1 MSKHLQRLNKL
12 NKRSLGLTTKEINL
26 EIESVNNRRNNLSTL
41 LYNQS
46 QKVIGAGVIADMVDK
61 YHLKNCKNN
70 DSQVCIH
77 HQ

>member
-41 LYNQS
+41 LAEFNS
-46 QKVIGAGVIADMVDK
+46 IIVNLLFTLVA
-61 YHLKNCKNN
+61 HLKAIFIPLLLSLNL
-70 DSQVCIH
+70 I
-77 HQ
+77 